1 MKLSNMDDG
10 FQKNQPDVIEEE
22 AARNILVFLED
33 FGITYTDLE
42 NTAMEFYVPHP
53 GIETKEKAK
62 AVFKREFDYAVSDS
76 NLQLLIYTAL
86 LLEKEGQKDNLP
98 GLSKKS
104 FEQDLSFIVADEI
117 LGEAVAEYIGGS
129 KGRFE
134 FVRFDKNKPGILK
147 NLGMF
152 MDDIIGGLLGGVSA
166 NMYSRAGFEAGQEE
180 TVQKEKRD
188 ETAQKEKQEET
199 ARKEKEEEKK

>member
-1 MKLSNMDDG
+1 MKLSNVDDG
-10 FQKNQPDVIEEE
+10 FKKVQPDIIEEE
-22 AARNILVFLED
+22 AARNIIEYLEEI
-33 FGITYTDLE
+33 GITYSDLE

-53 GIETKEKAK
+53 GIETVEKAK
-62 AVFKREFDYAVSDS
+62 TVFKREFEYAVSDS
-76 NLQLLIYTAL
+76 NLQLLIYAAV
-86 LLEKEGQKDNLP
+86 LLEREGQNGKLP

-147 NLGMF
+147 DLGMF

-166 NMYSRAGFEAGQEE
+166 NMYSRAIFEAAEGEM
-180 TVQKEKRD
+180 
-188 ETAQKEKQEET
+188 
-199 ARKEKEEEKK
+199 

>member
-1 MKLSNMDDG
+1 MKLSNIDDG
-10 FQKNQPDVIEEE
+10 FKKNQPDIIEEE
-22 AARNILVFLED
+22 AARNIIEYLEEV
-33 FGITYTDLE
+33 GVAYADLE

-53 GIETKEKAK
+53 GIETVEKAK
-62 AVFKREFDYAVSDS
+62 AVFRREFEFAVSDS
-76 NLQLLIYTAL
+76 NLQLLIYTAI
-86 LLEKEGQKDNLP
+86 LLEKEGQKGKLP

-147 NLGMF
+147 DLGMF

-166 NMYSRAGFEAGQEE
+166 NMYSRAIFEA
-180 TVQKEKRD
+180 
-188 ETAQKEKQEET
+188 
-199 ARKEKEEEKK
+199 EEEKK

>member
-10 FQKNQPDVIEEE
+10 FKKEQPDVIEED
-22 AARNILVFLED
+22 ASRNIMDVLSG
-33 FGITYTDLE
+33 FGITYADME

-53 GIETKEKAK
+53 GIETEEKAR
-62 AVFKREFDYAVSDS
+62 AVFRREFDYAICDS

-86 LLEKEGQKDNLP
+86 LLEKEGKEGTLP

-104 FEQDLSFIVADEI
+104 YEQDLSFIIADEI
-117 LGEAVAEYIGGS
+117 LGEAVAGYIGGT
-129 KGRFE
+129 KGKFE

-147 NLGMF
+147 ELGMF

-166 NMYSRAGFEAGQEE
+166 NMYSRAMSEYA
-180 TVQKEKRD
+180 
-188 ETAQKEKQEET
+188 
-199 ARKEKEEEKK
+199 EEKK